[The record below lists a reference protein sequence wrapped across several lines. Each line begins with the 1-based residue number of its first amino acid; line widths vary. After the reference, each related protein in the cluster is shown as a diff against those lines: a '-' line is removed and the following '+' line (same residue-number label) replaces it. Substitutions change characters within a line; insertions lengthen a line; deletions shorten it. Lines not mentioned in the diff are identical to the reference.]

1 MPWIKQLFGI
11 FYFKDLIYVKSYFQ
25 PYTMPC
31 IVDYNIISQSSISSN
46 NIIIL
51 EVQNSSSIGN
61 ILDGSGSRSSELLNR
76 IAILE
81 QELREANQNI
91 DLNEQ
96 LNDETYILKENI
108 RVLDYKLQENN
119 NAKNI
124 VVDELNNAENI
135 LMDLE
140 NILQEDD
147 NLLHKLREKIERLN
161 LANNELTELIEGLNQ
176 EKKDLLS
183 AFELYDDELFQIDKD
198 KGKL

>member
-1 MPWIKQLFGI
+1 
-11 FYFKDLIYVKSYFQ
+11 
-25 PYTMPC
+25 MPC